1 MLCTC
6 PPRVESH
13 FPSPVELLYSSPSPS
28 QGYMFCR
35 FFLLIPDPQTVLED
49 YFYVEIALCSLCGF
63 NIFWCK
69 GCFYYG
75 YLLPP
80 SSVFAG
86 HYPFDRRCDW
96 SCGDQNLHWILSGA
110 SLLLCSC
117 HCPTVL
123 SGVGYALFFPS
134 IFHPT
139 QVFLFLLVV
148 WGPLIVFSGCSMR
161 TGPFVDVFLMY
172 LCGEVNSRSSYSA
185 ILTHPF

>member
-1 MLCTC
+1 MSSSGFYGGAQACFVHALQEWS
-6 PPRVESH
+6 PIS
-13 FPSPVELLYSSPSPS
+13 PSPVELLYSSPSPS

-35 FFLLIPDPQTVLED
+35 FFLPIPDSQTVLED

-96 SCGDQNLHWILSGA
+96 FCGDQNLHWILSGA
-110 SLLLCSC
+110 SLLLCGC
-117 HCPTVL
+117 HCPHCPVRG
-123 SGVGYALFFPS
+123 GVCSVVIVEAPQIGFLA
-134 IFHPT
+134 
-139 QVFLFLLVV
+139 VFL
-148 WGPLIVFSGCSMR
+148 ICSVR
-161 TGPFVDVFLMY
+161 YVGLECF
-172 LCGEVNSRSSYSA
+172 
-185 ILTHPF
+185 H